1 MFVRYIYSIYI
12 YNIYTGI
19 TGRIFLFAIDSHL
32 VGPVNIRRILE
43 ITPGHSVSDLY
54 TQVIPIVSYS
64 SQPDTLFL
72 PPNNSKNYFQEG
84 NIPLHSPIHY
94 SLFLWIERPALNTF
108 DSKILRERRRW
119 EKRFAS
125 DGRKKKKNWPTEE
138 RISDRVGSRL
148 FLFFSYF
155 IRVSSVR
162 LIKGEYRRG
171 RIGVK
176 LEAAEIDIIHLP
188 AKVGKVSKGEKEGE
202 ERDGKWSDAARYDR
216 SRSAHKEMSDW
227 SRKRSSPLA
236 FAVARARYI
245 VWSPVLPSPIIFSP
259 SKNGHGKIRRGRKK
273 LDNII
278 NNK

>member
-32 VGPVNIRRILE
+32 VGPVNIQRILE

-94 SLFLWIERPALNTF
+94 SPFLWIECPALNTF

-148 FLFFSYF
+148 FLFFF
-155 IRVSSVR
+155 IFHTRFVGQVDQRGISPR
-162 LIKGEYRRG
+162 EDRR
-171 RIGVK
+171 
-176 LEAAEIDIIHLP
+176 ET
-188 AKVGKVSKGEKEGE
+188 
-202 ERDGKWSDAARYDR
+202 R
-216 SRSAHKEMSDW
+216 SRGNRYYTSAGQSWKSIEGW
-227 SRKRSSPLA
+227 KGRRRKRREMVGCGALRPQSECTQGNVGLIPKTFESPR
-236 FAVARARYI
+236 FCSRPRAIYSMVTRPPFPNHFLSFEK
-245 VWSPVLPSPIIFSP
+245 WTREN
-259 SKNGHGKIRRGRKK
+259 KKGKKK
-273 LDNII
+273 IG
-278 NNK
+278 

>member
-19 TGRIFLFAIDSHL
+19 AGRIFLFAIDSHL

-94 SLFLWIERPALNTF
+94 SPFLRIERPALNTF

-148 FLFFSYF
+148 FFFFHISYAF
-155 IRVSSVR
+155 RRSGWS
-162 LIKGEYRRG
+162 KGNIAEGGSAWNSKPRKSILYICRPKLEKYRRVKRKAKKETGNG
-171 RIGVK
+171 RMRRATTAVGVHTRK
-176 LEAAEIDIIHLP
+176 CRIDPENVRVPSLLQSP
-188 AKVGKVSKGEKEGE
+188 A
-202 ERDGKWSDAARYDR
+202 RD
-216 SRSAHKEMSDW
+216 
-227 SRKRSSPLA
+227 
-236 FAVARARYI
+236 I
-245 VWSPVLPSPIIFSP
+245 
-259 SKNGHGKIRRGRKK
+259 
-273 LDNII
+273 
-278 NNK
+278 